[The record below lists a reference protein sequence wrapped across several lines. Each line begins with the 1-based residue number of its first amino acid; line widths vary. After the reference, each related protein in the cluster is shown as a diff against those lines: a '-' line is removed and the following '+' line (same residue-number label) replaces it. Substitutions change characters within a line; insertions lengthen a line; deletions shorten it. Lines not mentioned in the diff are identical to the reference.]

1 MALLL
6 LLGHSALAQEPMAT
20 ATPDETVKV
29 ATEEVKLNVMARNSF
44 GRFVSTLK
52 PDDLLIVEE
61 GTPQTITS
69 MRRVSANVLFLLDTG
84 GDLNF
89 AKNVATTKITAKIT
103 IDKLSAADNI
113 AVIQYSDKIETV
125 AAWTKDH
132 SAIFHSLDKRLISG
146 KRSRFSDALNAA
158 VALFQTQPLENRH
171 LVLISDGLE
180 SIANDAARQNAL
192 QNILAANITIHVISY
207 TQIEQLRAQK
217 ASQRVTFGKGDTK
230 PRVPTY
236 IYDEMLKSLPV
247 AEEVR
252 RFLKT
257 QNESQHIVVV
267 SLDKE
272 RIKFIHGKRDAW
284 RTSETLL
291 RELAEDTGGVFHTP
305 EEPTTMLEFAVE
317 VARAIGSQYVVTY
330 SPTKPVSESPGV
342 EIRKVRVGSHCD
354 GVEIRSR
361 QKLILHQAKSG
372 RK

>member
-6 LLGHSALAQEPMAT
+6 LLGHSALAQQPMAT

-158 VALFQTQPLENRH
+158 VSL
-171 LVLISDGLE
+171 SDT
-180 SIANDAARQNAL
+180 AAGKS
-192 QNILAANITIHVISY
+192 TFSSY
-207 TQIEQLRAQK
+207 
-217 ASQRVTFGKGDTK
+217 F
-230 PRVPTY
+230 
-236 IYDEMLKSLPV
+236 
-247 AEEVR
+247 R
-252 RFLKT
+252 R
-257 QNESQHIVVV
+257 I
-267 SLDKE
+267 
-272 RIKFIHGKRDAW
+272 
-284 RTSETLL
+284 
-291 RELAEDTGGVFHTP
+291 REHRE
-305 EEPTTMLEFAVE
+305 
-317 VARAIGSQYVVTY
+317 
-330 SPTKPVSESPGV
+330 
-342 EIRKVRVGSHCD
+342 
-354 GVEIRSR
+354 
-361 QKLILHQAKSG
+361 
-372 RK
+372 